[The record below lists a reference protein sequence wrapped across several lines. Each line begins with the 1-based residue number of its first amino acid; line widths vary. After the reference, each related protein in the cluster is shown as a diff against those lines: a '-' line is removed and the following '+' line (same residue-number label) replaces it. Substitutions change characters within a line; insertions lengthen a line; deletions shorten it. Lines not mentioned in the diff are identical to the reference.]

1 MKPQRQ
7 ILCIDD
13 DEQSL
18 QVRKI
23 LLESFGYGVTTAT
36 RPSEGLRA
44 FHSGK
49 IDAVVLDYQMPE
61 MNGCEA
67 ARAVKAVRPDV
78 PVMILSALPW
88 LPEDAPRECIDA
100 FLTKGEPTAALVSK
114 LEKLIAS
121 KPPTGKFVR
130 LGLLRM
136 SGAALGIA
144 MERVFGKLRK
154 ARSVPR
160 PKVAHVH

>member
-44 FHSGK
+44 FHSEK

-61 MNGCEA
+61 MNGCET
-67 ARAVKAVRPDV
+67 ARAVKAARPDV

-114 LEKLIAS
+114 LESLIAA
-121 KPPTGKFVR
+121 KPPTGKFSQM
-130 LGLLRM
+130 GLLRL
-136 SGAALGIA
+136 SGVALGIA
-144 MERVFGKLRK
+144 IERFFGRLRK
-154 ARSVPR
+154 PR
-160 PKVAHVH
+160 PAPKVAPVH